1 MTIRMT
7 ARLTGQKAV
16 IRNLNKRKGR
26 FVISSNLM
34 ATNIAAEMRRIY
46 RRSGRVNTGDLIRSI
61 RARRLGTG
69 LSRVQL
75 GNNRT
80 LRKDGPSPDF
90 NYAYALEYGFNPR
103 NRFFIGKSS
112 AKGYFAGKEG
122 ITVRRKFYPAVNSI
136 SKAYRRVRN
145 RMINTGQFLR

>member
-1 MTIRMT
+1 MTIRLI
-7 ARLTGQKAV
+7 ARMTGQKAV
-16 IRNLNKRKGR
+16 IRDLNKRKGR
-26 FVISSNLM
+26 FLLSSNLL
-34 ATNIAAEMRRIY
+34 ATNVAAEMRRIY

-61 RARRLGTG
+61 RARRLGKG

-90 NYAYALEYGFNPR
+90 NYAYALEYGLNPR

>member
-69 LSRVQL
+69 LSRIQL
-75 GNNRT
+75 GNRRT
-80 LRKDGPSPDF
+80 MRREGKGAPF
-90 NYAYALEYGFNPR
+90 NYAYAVEYGINPR
-103 NRFFIGKSS
+103 KTFVVGPSS
-112 AKGYFAGKEG
+112 AKGYFRGQIG
-122 ITVRRKFYPAVNSI
+122 RGVNRRFYPAVNSFA
-136 SKAYRRVRN
+136 KAYRRVRA
-145 RMINTGQFLR
+145 RFIERGALLR